1 MKRLLA
7 IAAVWAGALV
17 LALPGGAITNG
28 TYDGEAHPNVGAFLV
43 KVRGAWRVLCTGT
56 LVSSRVV
63 LTASH
68 CTEYADRN
76 RWDVA
81 VSFDPSDV
89 ENTTEIRSGDAITN
103 PLYNPQQLYAH
114 DVSLILLD
122 KAVKGVV
129 PAPIARVGLL
139 DDLKANQT
147 IDDQPYLN
155 VGYGTNEMEVGG
167 GPAYW
172 PFTGNRQYSWT
183 TYSALDKAFVHFLQ
197 RESRDE
203 GGTCYG
209 DSGGPT
215 FLGTTVVSV
224 VSTGDVPCWATSV
237 NTRVDTQEAHNLLAP
252 YLALG

>member
-1 MKRLLA
+1 VKRVLTVLA
-7 IAAVWAGALV
+7 GCAAALV

-28 TYDGEAHPNVGAFLV
+28 TYDGNGHPNVGAFLV
-43 KVRGAWRVLCTGT
+43 EVNGAWRVLCTGT

-68 CTEYADRN
+68 CTEFADRN
-76 RWDVA
+76 GWNVA

-89 ENTTEIRSGDAITN
+89 ENTTDIRPGDAITN
-103 PLYNPQQLYAH
+103 PLYDPQQLYAN

-122 KAVKGVV
+122 KAVKGVA

-139 DDLKANQT
+139 GDMKRDGT

-167 GPAYW
+167 GPAHW
-172 PFTGNRQYSWT
+172 PFTGDRQFSWT
-183 TYSALDKAFVHFLQ
+183 TYSALDKNFVHFLQ
-197 RESRDE
+197 RESQDE

-215 FLGTTVVSV
+215 FLGDTVVSV

-237 NTRVDTQEAHNLLAP
+237 NHRVDLQEVHDFLAP